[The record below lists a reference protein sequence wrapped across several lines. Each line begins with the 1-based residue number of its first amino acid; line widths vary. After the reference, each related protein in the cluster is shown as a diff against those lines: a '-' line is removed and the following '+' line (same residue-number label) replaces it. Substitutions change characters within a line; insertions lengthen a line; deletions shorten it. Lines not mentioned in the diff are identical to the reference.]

1 VAAFQAELGALGVIV
16 LALGT
21 THHIMSLATTML
33 RPWSVIIESIIG
45 QPAIHGKHARWDT
58 PTRPGG

>member
-1 VAAFQAELGALGVIV
+1 V

-21 THHIMSLATTML
+21 THHITSLATTIL
-33 RPWSVIIESIIG
+33 GPWSVIIESIIG
-45 QPAIHGKHARWDT
+45 QPAIHGKHARRDM

>member
-1 VAAFQAELGALGVIV
+1 
-16 LALGT
+16 
-21 THHIMSLATTML
+21 MSLATTML